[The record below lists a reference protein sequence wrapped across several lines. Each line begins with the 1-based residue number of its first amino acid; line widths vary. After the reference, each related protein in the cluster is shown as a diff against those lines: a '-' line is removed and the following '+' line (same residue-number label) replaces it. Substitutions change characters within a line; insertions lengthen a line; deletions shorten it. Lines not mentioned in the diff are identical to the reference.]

1 MYGYCKNAF
10 LKTVSAFANYKESL
24 DLTDDERLV
33 YDVLSKTMAKLISD
47 IMASSNIQFGKSK
60 VSELLKSM
68 EKKGVVSIEGNG
80 RGTKY
85 RISVGPRK
93 RTVPNETGMIMND
106 DYYYARLY
114 IIE

>member
-1 MYGYCKNAF
+1 MERMGSFWRGEIKQSSSCIRNRRR
-10 LKTVSAFANYKESL
+10 KEI
-24 DLTDDERLV
+24 R
-33 YDVLSKTMAKLISD
+33 KRRIRK
-47 IMASSNIQFGKSK
+47 KSK

-85 RISVGPRK
+85 RISAGPRVG
-93 RTVPNETGMIMND
+93 TAPNEAGGNT
-106 DYYYARLY
+106 L